1 MTAFLEQ
8 YRAGL
13 EKALNEPGVINDLL
27 AKAEQRTGVKRLYIA
42 LGILFNIS
50 ELKIYNEIET
60 K

>member
-27 AKAEQRTGVKRLYIA
+27 AKAEQRTGVKRIYLA
-42 LGILFNIS
+42 LGKIINIS
-50 ELKIYNEIET
+50 GLKDYR
-60 K
+60 

>member
-42 LGILFNIS
+42 LGKLFNIS
-50 ELKIYNEIET
+50 VLKFYN
-60 K
+60 